1 MKFWE
6 VLSGFRNWREVVLRV
21 LNLAEWQEPYL
32 GWYHR
37 RNELVEDQNREI
49 LDALVPAELTREIV
63 KQIPE
68 YYFFDEDSR
77 NLRANQVGMSES
89 DNVIRMT
96 ALEVHDQFGGAF
108 IEEIQEYGSAVI
120 PREL

>member
-89 DNVIRMT
+89 DNVSRMT